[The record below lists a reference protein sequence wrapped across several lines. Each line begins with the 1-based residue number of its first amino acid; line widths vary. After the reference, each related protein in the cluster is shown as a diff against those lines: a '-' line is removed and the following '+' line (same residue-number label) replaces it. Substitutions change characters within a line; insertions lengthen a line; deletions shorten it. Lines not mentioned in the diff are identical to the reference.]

1 VTQFYLLALQFF
13 LCILA
18 KCKLGQFCSFKSVYS
33 GVAKKKC
40 VFIMTYFAFCFLG
53 PLSDIIQ
60 LLLTALFSMQEEED
74 DEILETDNQTSGV
87 C

>member
-1 VTQFYLLALQFF
+1 M
-13 LCILA
+13 
-18 KCKLGQFCSFKSVYS
+18 
-33 GVAKKKC
+33 
-40 VFIMTYFAFCFLG
+40 MTYFAFYFLG

-74 DEILETDNQTSGV
+74 DEILETDNQMSGV